1 MVRLILLRHGESTWN
16 RANRFTG
23 WQDVDLSDEGI
34 QEAHRAAALIKQQGL
49 IPDWCCTSYLKR
61 AIRTLWIVLD
71 DIDRMWLP
79 TDKSWRLN
87 ERQYGA
93 LEGLSKSEM
102 AERYGAA
109 QVRLWRRSFDVRPPP
124 VSQEDA
130 RYPGRDPR
138 YAALADADVPR
149 TESLKDTQARVLPY
163 WNDVI
168 SPQLRAD
175 RCVLVSGHGNTFR
188 ALVKHLD
195 HIPDDEIANL
205 EIPTGVPLV
214 YELDAALRPL
224 SRRYVETP

>member
-23 WQDVDLSDEGI
+23 WQDVDLSEEGV
-34 QEAHRAAALIKQQGL
+34 QEAHRAATLIKQHAL
-49 IPDWCCTSYLKR
+49 YPDWCCTSYLKR

-93 LEGLSKSEM
+93 LEGLSKAEM
-102 AERYGAA
+102 AEKFGAA
-109 QVRLWRRSFDVRPPP
+109 QVRLWRRSFEVRPPS
-124 VSQEDA
+124 VSEDDA

-138 YAALADADVPR
+138 YAALPDADVPR
-149 TESLKDTQARVLPY
+149 TESLEDTQARVLPY
-163 WNDVI
+163 WNDVL
-168 SPQLRAD
+168 SPQLQAG

-195 HIPDDEIANL
+195 HIPDDEIARL

-224 SRRYVETP
+224 SRHYVETP